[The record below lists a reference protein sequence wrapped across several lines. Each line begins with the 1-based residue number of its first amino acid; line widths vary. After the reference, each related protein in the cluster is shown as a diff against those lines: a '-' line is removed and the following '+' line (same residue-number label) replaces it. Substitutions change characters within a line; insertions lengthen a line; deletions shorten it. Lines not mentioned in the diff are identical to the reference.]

1 MKEYRVVIP
10 EEKYQVIEFVQET
23 VSGVAIINSNL
34 KKFEFKKVF
43 AWHCSI
49 WINLENSKKN
59 GMPTT
64 KETEIIKNFSD
75 KLDKKIKGEDK
86 EKPNALF
93 LAKITWN
100 ESCEIIWRVFDPEI
114 TNIFLKELIDK
125 KEFIRKFDY
134 RIDHDEEW
142 KLADWHL
149 GNCSV

>member
-10 EEKYQVIEFVQET
+10 EEKYRILEFVQET
-23 VSGVAIINSNL
+23 FPGVAVVNANL
-34 KKFEFKKVF
+34 KNFEFKQVF
-43 AWHCSI
+43 SWHCSI
-49 WINLENSKKN
+49 WINLENFIEN

-64 KETEIIKNFSD
+64 KESEIIKNFGD
-75 KLDKKIKGEDK
+75 WLDEKIKGEDK

-100 ESCEIIWRVFDPEI
+100 ESCELIWRVFEPET

-125 KEFIRKFDY
+125 KEFPREFDY
-134 RIDHDEEW
+134 RIDTDKEW

-149 GNCSV
+149 GNC